1 MTPRVLGL
9 ITALVA
15 ASIAGPA
22 GAASVDDRLFVEAHR
37 AYQTGRHAEARERYE
52 QLVQKGH
59 QDPALYYD
67 LGNACFRL
75 NQLGRAIWA
84 YERALRLD
92 PDHAEARHNLGLARD
107 TVASR
112 VKDKVVGAR
121 RPSLTARLVA
131 AVPVNTAT
139 AVFLLVWWV
148 LFGGL
153 VALVLLPRGVLR
165 AILIVGVVLAGV
177 ASVVFGT
184 IYYQGVRLE
193 TGVKE
198 AIVLED
204 TVPVREGPRG
214 VAVKAFE
221 VHAGLRVEVAAREDS
236 WLKIRLPNGLEGWV
250 PAAALGEL

>member
-1 MTPRVLGL
+1 MTARAFALLTVLL
-9 ITALVA
+9 A
-15 ASIAGPA
+15 ASFAGTA
-22 GAASVDDRLFVEAHR
+22 RSASVDDRLFVEAHQ
-37 AYQTGRHAEARERYE
+37 AYTTGRYAEARERYE

-59 QDPALYYD
+59 QDPALFYD

-92 PDHAEARHNLGLARD
+92 PDHPEARHNLTLARD

-139 AVFLLVWWV
+139 IVFLLVWWA

-153 VALVLLPRGVLR
+153 IALVLLPRGVLH

-177 ASVVFGT
+177 ASAVLGT
-184 IYYQGVRLE
+184 IYLQGVRLE
-193 TGVKE
+193 SGTHE

-214 VAVKAFE
+214 VAVKTFE

-250 PAAALGEL
+250 PAASLGEL

>member
-1 MTPRVLGL
+1 MTPRALALATVLL
-9 ITALVA
+9 A
-15 ASIAGPA
+15 ASLAGPA
-22 GAASVDDRLFVEAHR
+22 RAASVDDRLFVEAHR
-37 AYQTGRHAEARERYE
+37 AYTTGRHAEARERYE

-59 QDPALYYD
+59 QDPALYYN

-75 NQLGRAIWA
+75 NLLGRAIWA

-92 PDHAEARHNLGLARD
+92 PEHPEVRHNLALARD
-107 TVASR
+107 TVQSR

-121 RPSLTARLVA
+121 RPSLAARLVG
-131 AVPVNTAT
+131 AVPVSTAS
-139 AVFLLVWWV
+139 VLFLILWWAF
-148 LFGGL
+148 FGGL

-165 AILIVGVVLAGV
+165 AILIVGVVLAGL
-177 ASVVFGT
+177 ASAVLGT
-184 IYYQGVRLE
+184 IYHQGVRLE
-193 TGVKE
+193 SGVQE

-214 VAVKAFE
+214 VAVKTFE

-250 PAAALGEL
+250 PSVALGEL